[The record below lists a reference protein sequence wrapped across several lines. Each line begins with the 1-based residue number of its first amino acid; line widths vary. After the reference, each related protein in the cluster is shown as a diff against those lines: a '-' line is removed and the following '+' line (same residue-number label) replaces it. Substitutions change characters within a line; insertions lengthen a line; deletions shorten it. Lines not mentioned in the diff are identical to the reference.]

1 MKFCRT
7 GHLLK
12 YGHKRIRRCGHLTF
26 VHTNPGSVYFD
37 DGREFPIA
45 GDGVF
50 NGPAQHIFP
59 RTREMQI
66 DLHLIPKPDLLS
78 ERAFF
83 AQQDRSDAVLI
94 QRLRRDSMFHEETH
108 PDIRPQVIVPGMQH
122 MKIGVKVCPANVY
135 VFEVRQVWNN

>member
-1 MKFCRT
+1 MKFRRT

-26 VHTNPGSVYFD
+26 VHADPGSVY
-37 DGREFPIA
+37 
-45 GDGVF
+45 
-50 NGPAQHIFP
+50 
-59 RTREMQI
+59 
-66 DLHLIPKPDLLS
+66 LIPKPDLLS

-94 QRLRRDSMFHEETH
+94 QRLRRDPMFHEETH